1 MFGIKRALQL
11 GDEVEIGK
19 NGSRETNQEA
29 IGDTGARKD
38 GDAVRLDGLKQW
50 DMMND
55 WLGESNPQHKNDT

>member
-1 MFGIKRALQL
+1 MFGIKRPLQL

-38 GDAVRLDGLKQW
+38 RDAVGLDGLKQW